1 MESEILLGPVEF
13 AVWQTMTRYVAV
25 AIVVR
30 LVYLAVFVRR
40 PGFLLAVELD
50 PASAIASFVRF
61 ATRRPSAIR
70 DMSELLLATSLLLLA
85 LVGVFVDFALSTAFS
100 AYQQNRQVRV
110 VWVRPTNATARP
122 WVPLEQYGQA
132 APRHAANTILQAMI
146 KDKLGNETIWVETV
160 GTLTEAEIMSM
171 QFDDQC
177 GGGRASGVEALAHAT
192 GDLDEAVISGT
203 GLVAVRMD
211 TDASQHGTAMLGHK
225 TRLYAV
231 DWSDDASRSTM
242 ILPVP
247 VTRLAESPGRLD
259 ATMPATAALQRYGV
273 AAVGAF
279 MNSYH
284 MECGLSPT
292 EVDEWIKVRTAAPRS
307 PKGPYSVAPDLDPS
321 TARTSSSD
329 PRPSRPIALQ
339 YMDYTQVS
347 TMGRQGEEST
357 AGTVTA
363 VLASLDPE
371 RTSRGEF
378 EFVTFGSLTATTKTS
393 IKVAS
398 LVTVSEALVAAGRFS
413 SNRLTTQIALTSINQ
428 TCSPSPD
435 AVGSFKVGTTIRPT
449 DQESASGYAVASS
462 RRPFAW
468 SARDTVSGASL
479 CRLDVTGLGST
490 RLIDVNGTQSAA
502 TDVRQTM
509 QYLTGAQVCRVVV
522 RNFKSP
528 SDLSSSGSTAM
539 ARRGDFV
546 VAAQVVNHHVN
557 YRVRCMEPSV
567 MADAVEQMKLDPASR
582 TEPRPLLTMGMLSR
596 WWGPDSVA
604 DNGFADESRT
614 GWVQIRMDVAN
625 SGGLVADGSASYPSW
640 TDPDGPQQY
649 SMNAVRVDKWEV
661 VGSLAL
667 VVALVVLGFLRRLP
681 MLYDTV
687 VMQLFL
693 YPDLRRVHDR
703 TSKSLPTAPSALLEP
718 FHHPASAGRVDR
730 HMLVEDLTFKATLV
744 LIEYPA
750 GMDPVA
756 AMAAPWSD
764 TRPPVAFD
772 VQFVH
777 ANQRQVWTPFGS
789 LPLPHRTASS
799 LRPWAS
805 FARWMASWVH
815 RRPPSRAFPR
825 VEAQRGL
832 RRTFGWRGEDSAE
845 PVPANSP
852 WPAHQR
858 DSAMAWG
865 TKDNMALASPR
876 LTTTTMTRPD
886 LDPSVM
892 PVVLLVSNNYSTIK
906 KRMHERFEELNSSAG
921 TRSSHLWDTSD
932 PIPSCM

>member
-25 AIVVR
+25 AIIVR

-50 PASAIASFVRF
+50 PASAIASFLRF

-70 DMSELLLATSLLLLA
+70 NISELLLAASLLLLA
-85 LVGVFVDFALSTAFS
+85 LVGVFVNFALSTAFS

-132 APRHAANTILQAMI
+132 APRHAANTILQALI
-146 KDKLGNETIWVETV
+146 KDKLGNETVWVETV

-171 QFDDQC
+171 QFDNQC
-177 GGGRASGVEALAHAT
+177 SGGDGGAGGEASTRAA
-192 GDLDEAVISGT
+192 GDLDPAVINGT

-225 TRLYAV
+225 TRLYTV
-231 DWSDDASRSTM
+231 DWSDGASRSTM
-242 ILPVP
+242 LLPVP
-247 VTRLAESPGRLD
+247 ITRLAESAGRLD
-259 ATMPATAALQRYGV
+259 ATTPATVELRRYGV

-292 EVDEWIKVRTAAPRS
+292 DVDEWIKARTSAPLS
-307 PKGPYSVAPDLDPS
+307 LKGLYSVAPDLDPS
-321 TARTSSSD
+321 AARNTSSES
-329 PRPSRPIALQ
+329 RPSRPSMLQ

-347 TMGRQGEEST
+347 TMGRQGQEST

-371 RTSRGEF
+371 RASHGEF

-393 IKVAS
+393 VKVAS
-398 LVTVSEALVAAGRFS
+398 LVTVSEALVAAGKFS

-435 AVGSFKVGTTIRPT
+435 AVGSFKVGATIGPT
-449 DQESASGYAVASS
+449 DQVSASGYTVASS

-468 SARDTVSGASL
+468 AARDAGSGASL
-479 CRLDVTGLGST
+479 CRLDVTGLAST
-490 RLIDVNGTQSAA
+490 RLIDSNGTQSAA

-509 QYLTGAQVCRVVV
+509 EYLTGAQVCRVVV

-528 SDLSSSGSTAM
+528 TDLSSTGSTAM

-567 MADAVEQMKLDPASR
+567 MAGAVEQMQLDPASR
-582 TEPRPLLTMGMLSR
+582 TEPRPILTMGLLSR
-596 WWGPDSVA
+596 WWGSDSVA
-604 DNGFADESRT
+604 DNGFADDSRT

-625 SGGLVADGSASYPSW
+625 FGGLVADGSASYPSW

-649 SMNAVRVDKWEV
+649 SMNAVQVDKWEV

-667 VVALVVLGFLRRLP
+667 AVVLVALGFSRRLP

-693 YPDLRRVHDR
+693 YPHLRRVHDQTR
-703 TSKSLPTAPSALLEP
+703 KSLTTAPSVLFEP
-718 FHHPASAGRVDR
+718 FYPTSTGHVGR
-730 HMLVEDLTFKATLV
+730 HMLVENLTFKATLV

-750 GMDPVA
+750 GMDPA
-756 AMAAPWSD
+756 AVMSAPRSVD
-764 TRPPVAFD
+764 EHPAVAFD

-789 LPLPHRTASS
+789 LPLPHRNASS
-799 LRPWAS
+799 LRPWTS
-805 FARWMASWVH
+805 FAHWMASWMH
-815 RRPPSRAFPR
+815 RRPPARAFPR
-825 VEAQRGL
+825 VEAQRGF
-832 RRTFGWRGEDSAE
+832 RRTFGWCGEDGVEST
-845 PVPANSP
+845 PLSYSP
-852 WPAHQR
+852 WPA
-858 DSAMAWG
+858 DSAVAWG
-865 TKDNMALASPR
+865 TKDEMALVSPR
-876 LTTTTMTRPD
+876 LTATTMTRPD
-886 LDPSVM
+886 LYPSVM
-892 PVVLLVSNNYSTIK
+892 PVVLLVSNNYSAIK
-906 KRMHERFEELNSSAG
+906 KRMHERLEELNSSAG
-921 TRSSHLWDTSD
+921 TRSSILWSNVEVN
-932 PIPSCM
+932 PSCR

>member
-50 PASAIASFVRF
+50 PASAIASFLRF

-70 DMSELLLATSLLLLA
+70 NMSELLLAASLLLLA
-85 LVGVFVDFALSTAFS
+85 LVGVFVNFALSTAFS

-110 VWVRPTNATARP
+110 VWVRPTNVTARP

-132 APRHAANTILQAMI
+132 APRHAANTILQALI
-146 KDKLGNETIWVETV
+146 KDKLGNETVWVETV

-171 QFDDQC
+171 QFGDQC
-177 GGGRASGVEALAHAT
+177 GAGGSGGAGGDASMRAGA
-192 GDLDEAVISGT
+192 DLDPTVINGT
-203 GLVAVRMD
+203 GMVAVRMD

-225 TRLYAV
+225 TRLYTV
-231 DWSDDASRSTM
+231 DWSDGAGRSTM
-242 ILPVP
+242 LLPVP
-247 VTRLAESPGRLD
+247 VTRLAESAGRLD
-259 ATMPATAALQRYGV
+259 ATTPATADLQRYGV

-284 MECGLSPT
+284 MECGLSPA
-292 EVDEWIKVRTAAPRS
+292 EVDEWIKARMTAPPATES
-307 PKGPYSVAPDLDPS
+307 FSVAPDLDPS
-321 TARTSSSD
+321 TARNMSSD
-329 PRPSRPIALQ
+329 SRPSRASTLQ

-347 TMGRQGEEST
+347 TMGRQGQEST
-357 AGTVTA
+357 AGTVAA
-363 VLASLDPE
+363 VLASLDPD

-393 IKVAS
+393 VKVAS
-398 LVTVSEALVAAGRFS
+398 LVTVSEALVAAGKFS

-428 TCSPSPD
+428 TCSPSAD
-435 AVGSFKVGTTIRPT
+435 AVGSFKVGATIGPT
-449 DQESASGYAVASS
+449 DQDRAAGYTVASS
-462 RRPFAW
+462 RSPFAW
-468 SARDTVSGASL
+468 AARDAVSAASL
-479 CRLDVTGLGST
+479 CRLDMTGLGST
-490 RLIDVNGTQSAA
+490 RLIDANGTQSAA
-502 TDVRQTM
+502 ADVWQTM

-522 RNFKSP
+522 HSFKSP
-528 SDLSSSGSTAM
+528 TDLSTSRSTAM

-546 VAAQVVNHHVN
+546 VATQVVNHHVN

-567 MADAVEQMKLDPASR
+567 MADAVKQMKLDPASR
-582 TEPRPLLTMGMLSR
+582 TEPRPILTMGLLSR

-604 DNGFADESRT
+604 DNGFSDDART

-661 VGSLAL
+661 LGSLAL
-667 VVALVVLGFLRRLP
+667 VVVLVALGFSRRLP

-693 YPDLRRVHDR
+693 YPSLRRVHDQ
-703 TSKSLPTAPSALLEP
+703 TSRSLTTAPSVLFEP
-718 FHHPASAGRVDR
+718 FHHVTAGRVDR

-756 AMAAPWSD
+756 AMAAPLSN
-764 TRPPVAFD
+764 TRPAVAFD

-789 LPLPHRTASS
+789 LPLPHRTPSS
-799 LRPWAS
+799 LRPWSS
-805 FARWMASWVH
+805 FARWVASWMH
-815 RRPPSRAFPR
+815 RRPPSRSFPR

-832 RRTFGWRGEDSAE
+832 RRTFGWCGEDGADLAPE
-845 PVPANSP
+845 NSP
-852 WPAHQR
+852 WPPYQR
-858 DSAMAWG
+858 DSVMAWG
-865 TKDNMALASPR
+865 TKEDMALVSPR
-876 LTTTTMTRPD
+876 LAITTTTHPN

-892 PVVLLVSNNYSTIK
+892 PVVLLVSNNYSAIK
-906 KRMHERFEELNSSAG
+906 KLMHERLEELNTTGWNAQ
-921 TRSSHLWDTSD
+921 
-932 PIPSCM
+932 